1 MAPSP
6 GRTVRAGISG
16 RRRLRERDTSG
27 WADRAP
33 RCRVPGPRASATTIS
48 LPPSIATGP
57 GPSASYSVQPQPAPG
72 TCHYRYE
79 GLDPLPD
86 PRCTPGS
93 INPQVTQGN
102 IATTICQSG
111 WTATVRPP
119 VSVTGPEKEASAL
132 AYGYTGSFTTAE
144 YDHLIPLELGG
155 DPNDAANLWLEPNDD
170 PRAES
175 THNAKD
181 DLEDTL
187 RGLVCSG
194 SVTLFTARLDI
205 ATDWVAAARRYGG

>member
-1 MAPSP
+1 MAALFALTCLGAAACGTATTAPVASTSAVAASP
-6 GRTVRAGISG
+6 GAAT
-16 RRRLRERDTSG
+16 
-27 WADRAP
+27 P
-33 RCRVPGPRASATTIS
+33 ATT
-48 LPPSIATGP
+48 PPPASIPTGP
-57 GPSASYSVQPQPAPG
+57 GVSASYSVQSQPAPG
-72 TCHYRYE
+72 TCHYRYQ
-79 GLDPLPD
+79 GVDPLPD

-93 INPQVTQGN
+93 VNPEVTQAD
-102 IATTICQSG
+102 IAATICQPG

-119 VSVTGPEKEASAL
+119 VSVTEPEKAGSAL

-170 PRAES
+170 PGATS

-181 DLEDTL
+181 ALEDTL
-187 RGLVCSG
+187 RKLVCSG
-194 SVTLFTARLDI
+194 SMTLSVARQAI